1 MTIDLD
7 FYFEGKILLTV
18 NMCRV
23 NFANVVCEKIPNA
36 ELEEDCIIDE
46 ETEDEIYVNKAMVKR
61 IWDSCFRVGYIKQAY
76 SVWPDTLV
84 VHY

>member
-7 FYFEGKILLTV
+7 FYLEGEILLTI
-18 NMCRV
+18 NLCRV
-23 NFANVVCEKIPNA
+23 NFANKVCGNIPNE
-36 ELEEDCIIDE
+36 ELDEDCIYDE

-61 IWDSCFRVGYIKQAY
+61 IWDNCFRCGYIQQPY
-76 SVWPDTLV
+76 NVWPDTLV